1 MRNDPDDY
9 YSHHHHH
16 HNDNNIITIRLII
29 TLYIYIYIVIYD
41 LTKMIRC
48 YLFISISIY
57 SSLIRG
63 ENFCKIKNT
72 NLIGKRS
79 LGHKFFWLEVEM

>member
-9 YSHHHHH
+9 YSHHHH
-16 HNDNNIITIRLII
+16 NNNNNIITIRIII
-29 TLYIYIYIVIYD
+29 TIYIYIVIYD
-41 LTKMIRC
+41 LTKIIRC

-57 SSLIRG
+57 SILIRG
-63 ENFCKIKNT
+63 ENFCKIKKT

-79 LGHKFFWLEVEM
+79 LDHKFFWLEVEM